1 MTPATL
7 LVELAEKMG
16 LLAAAALVAVLFP
29 PLRNRLLGVGRRVD
43 KLAAVALGLGLSMW
57 GAMLGLSV
65 AGEDI
70 NVRAIG
76 ILIAAILGGWKAG
89 LLAGVGGGL
98 FYAFHV
104 DPQTAPWV
112 LLASIVDGVLAGLV
126 AEKRPEWVEGPRVFV
141 TSIAIQGIHLL
152 AVGVGLIAVGQAAR
166 YLPAWPAH
174 LVKLVVVAA
183 GVTLFVLVA
192 RLVISREERGRALV
206 EARAAA
212 DHAALEALRRRL
224 EPHFLFNALTAIRAT
239 IRRDPEA
246 ARELVSDLA
255 DLYRYLLSHPED
267 APLRAEVDHASA
279 YLAIERARLGAGRLR
294 IETDLPREL
303 EAVRVPALL
312 LQPLVEN
319 AVRHGV
325 ARRTGEG
332 TIRIVARAEEEG
344 AIAIEV
350 VDACEGE
357 PVPANETGSGIAL
370 ATLRARLERRFGARA
385 GIDLEVRAHG
395 ATARVRLPI
404 APLTETAPRAERD
417 APPSLA
423 AAPPAREPDPGAIP
437 G

>member
-29 PLRNRLLGVGRRVD
+29 PLRNRLLGVGRRAD
-43 KLAAVALGLGLSMW
+43 KLAAVVLGLGLSVW
-57 GAMLGLSV
+57 GAMLGLHV

-89 LLAGVGGGL
+89 LLAGLGGGL
-98 FYAFHV
+98 FYAFQV
-104 DPQTAPWV
+104 DPQTAPYV
-112 LLASIVDGVLAGLV
+112 LVASIVDGVLAGLV
-126 AEKRPEWVEGPRVFV
+126 AEKKPEWVEGPRVFL
-141 TSIAIQGIHLL
+141 TAILVQAVHLSVVGVALLL
-152 AVGVGLIAVGQAAR
+152 AGHAAR

-174 LVKLVVVAA
+174 VVKLVVNGA

-192 RLVISREERGRALV
+192 RLVISREERGVALAH
-206 EARAAA
+206 ARAAA
-212 DHAALEALRRRL
+212 DTAALEALRRRL

-267 APLRAEVDHASA
+267 APLSAEVDHASA
-279 YLAIERARLGAGRLR
+279 YLAIERARLGEGRVRIDIDIPPLLR
-294 IETDLPREL
+294 SH
-303 EAVRVPALL
+303 RVPALL

-325 ARRTGEG
+325 ARRSGAG
-332 TIRIVARAEEEG
+332 TIRIAAREDASSLF
-344 AIAIEV
+344 IEV
-350 VDACEGE
+350 EDACEGD
-357 PVPANETGSGIAL
+357 PVPANEKGSGIAL
-370 ATLRARLERRFGARA
+370 ATLRERLERLFGDRAAIDLQVGEQGARA
-385 GIDLEVRAHG
+385 S
-395 ATARVRLPI
+395 VRLPL
-404 APLTETAPRAERD
+404 ASGEGAEP
-417 APPSLA
+417 ALALA
-423 AAPPAREPDPGAIP
+423 ALPRKADAR
-437 G
+437 